1 MTNTLFGKDIL
12 ATNDLTKDE
21 LYQLLDLSIRLKKK
35 GVAARSL
42 DILKGLTLL
51 LLFFYPSTR
60 TRISFTAAMHQLGGF
75 VQCPAPGD
83 LRLSLEE
90 KPGTGE
96 SIRDTALV
104 TERYVDVLGIRHL
117 TSTPDENGVPRLGGG
132 EAITRKFA
140 ELANIPVLSLASDM
154 HHPTQAIADLMV
166 MQESLGDV
174 KRKKLVIMWTYTPL
188 MRVQVS
194 PISTMLIGGTYGM
207 DVTCVYPEGYDLHPQ
222 LMAQV
227 EAECQK
233 GGGKLTYSHDLKS
246 SLEGADVVYPRHW
259 VTSDNYIHPKDEEVR
274 LAAQHKDWRLTE
286 AWLKETN
293 NARFIHC
300 MPFDRGNEVDDS
312 VADGPNSVVYDQA
325 ENLLH
330 VRKASL
336 LSTLVADENVL
347 KSI

>member
-1 MTNTLFGKDIL
+1 MANTIYGKDIL
-12 ATNDLTKDE
+12 ATNDLSKAE
-21 LYQLLDLSIRLKKK
+21 LDQILDLSIRLKKK
-35 GVAARSL
+35 GAASCSL
-42 DILKGLTLL
+42 EILKGLTLL

-60 TRISFTAAMHQLGGF
+60 TRISFTAAMQQLGGF
-75 VQCPAPGD
+75 VQCPDPGD

-96 SIRDTALV
+96 SIKDTALV

-117 TSTPDENGVPRLGGG
+117 APMPDKDGIPRLGGG

-140 ELANIPVLSLASDM
+140 ELATMPVISLASDA

-166 MQESLGDV
+166 MQESLGEV
-174 KRKKLVIMWTYTPL
+174 KKKKLVIMWTYSPL
-188 MRVQVS
+188 LRVQVS

-207 DVTCVYPEGYDLHPQ
+207 DVHCVYPEGYDLNPP
-222 LMAQV
+222 LMAEV
-227 EAECQK
+227 EEECRK
-233 GGGKLTYSHDLKS
+233 GGGKLTISHDLKS

-259 VTSDNYIHPKDEEVR
+259 VTSDSYIHTKDEEIR
-274 LAAQHKDWRLTE
+274 LAAQFKDWRLTDS
-286 AWLKETN
+286 WLKITN

-312 VADGPNSVVYDQA
+312 VADGPNSVVYDEA

-336 LSTLVADENVL
+336 LTTMVEDEKIL

>member
-1 MTNTLFGKDIL
+1 MVNTLFGKDIL

-21 LYQLLDLSIRLKKK
+21 LDQLLDLSFRLKKK
-35 GVAARSL
+35 GVASRSL

-51 LLFFYPSTR
+51 LLFFHPSTR

-75 VQCPAPGD
+75 VQCPDPGD

-90 KPGTGE
+90 RPGGGE
-96 SIRDTALV
+96 SIKDTALV

-117 TSTPDENGVPRLGGG
+117 TAIPDENGIPRLGGG

-140 ELANIPVLSLASDM
+140 ELAHMPVISLASDM
-154 HHPTQAIADLMV
+154 HHPTQAVADLMV

-174 KRKKLVIMWTYTPL
+174 KGKKLVIMWTYSPL
-188 MRVQVS
+188 LRVQVS

-207 DVTCVYPEGYDLHPQ
+207 DVTCVYPEGYDFHPP

-227 EAECQK
+227 EAECKK
-233 GGGKLTYSHDLKS
+233 GSGKLTYSHDLKS
-246 SLEGADVVYPRHW
+246 ALAGADVVYPRNW
-259 VTSDNYIHPKDEEVR
+259 VTNDNYIHTKDEELR
-274 LAAQHKDWRLTE
+274 LASRYKDWRLTD
-286 AWLKETN
+286 AWLKVTN

-300 MPFDRGNEVDDS
+300 MPFERGNEVDDS
-312 VADGPNSVVYDQA
+312 VADSPNSVVYDEA
-325 ENLLH
+325 ENLFH

-336 LSTLVADENVL
+336 LSMLVSDEKVL
-347 KSI
+347 RGI